1 MNRNELLIG
10 IAKKNGFL
18 ISIKQGYNRHYR
30 QAERINIASVSLTG
44 VN

>member
-1 MNRNELLIG
+1 MNRNELLIT

-18 ISIKQGYNRHYR
+18 ISIKPGYNRHYR
-30 QAERINIASVSLTG
+30 QAEKIRLHGASKN

>member
-1 MNRNELLIG
+1 MNRNELLIT

-18 ISIKQGYNRHYR
+18 ISIKPGFNRHYR
-30 QAERINIASVSLTG
+30 QAERMRFQGASKN